1 MTTTNR
7 AQCRYSSLVS
17 YIYVYTSS
25 YYLQGGSSFLV
36 PYELLRGG
44 LTDPADQQLRRHQLA
59 GVKNSLGWL
68 RGGKKPIGEF
78 FFSGFSSPPPGEGKA
93 FFGTLARH
101 GPAPPEKSSLY
112 YYYCTNSY

>member
-1 MTTTNR
+1 VTTTNR

-68 RGGKKPIGEF
+68 RGERNQFWGF
-78 FFSGFSSPPPGEGKA
+78 FFSGFSSPPPPGEGKA
-93 FFGTLARH
+93 FLEPWPGMA
-101 GPAPPEKSSLY
+101 PAPPHRKVQPVLLLLY
-112 YYYCTNSY
+112 Y